1 MPDGF
6 ARAECADRLA
16 FFVKHVGHDIDV
28 WISGRALPATFLIW
42 RRIELAKTLAERE
55 KILVAEFLPPE
66 EQYRRTVPGGFDLG
80 KFRVA
85 QSGEIDISYLNADCW
100 RQRP

>member
-16 FFVKHVGHDIDV
+16 FFVKHVRHDIDV
-28 WISGRALPATFLIW
+28 GISGRALPATFLIW
-42 RRIELAKTLAERE
+42 RRIELAKTPAERE

-66 EQYRRTVPGGFDLG
+66 EQYRRAVPSGFDLG
-80 KFRVA
+80 KFR
-85 QSGEIDISYLNADCW
+85 
-100 RQRP
+100 RQLMSAALMS